1 MATQDQQK
9 QQMDDEPVLETAED
23 TARVSNAV
31 DLLMDLCAE
40 RTNNHDE
47 TALDVVAH
55 VGAEVRAMAAK
66 VAATIKSK
74 AHASVAVEDLQ
85 ALHARAM
92 SALETAGI
100 PSSMEKVVAKLQAA
114 QEEEPAVAVVQEK
127 PPVTDDDQSTSRGVA
142 FLKDVEAMHSAPS
155 GELREAATR
164 RVSLTFSGTDLCG
177 NQMSRRISS
186 HGPIMTST
194 PSTRRLLDGVAV
206 SIPRTRH
213 TG

>member
-1 MATQDQQK
+1 MATQEQQG
-9 QQMDDEPVLETAED
+9 QDEPVLETAED

-40 RTNNHDE
+40 RGDHNDE

-100 PSSMEKVVAKLQAA
+100 PSSKEKVV
-114 QEEEPAVAVVQEK
+114 
-127 PPVTDDDQSTSRGVA
+127 S
-142 FLKDVEAMHSAPS
+142 
-155 GELREAATR
+155 
-164 RVSLTFSGTDLCG
+164 
-177 NQMSRRISS
+177 N
-186 HGPIMTST
+186 
-194 PSTRRLLDGVAV
+194 
-206 SIPRTRH
+206 
-213 TG
+213 

>member
-1 MATQDQQK
+1 MATQEQPQ
-9 QQMDDEPVLETAED
+9 DEPVLETAED

-40 RTNNHDE
+40 RGDQYDE

-55 VGAEVRAMAAK
+55 VGAEVRAMAQR

-100 PSSMEKVVAKLQAA
+100 PSSMEKVVAKLQAQ
-114 QEEEPAVAVVQEK
+114 QEEEPPAVTVQEEST
-127 PPVTDDDQSTSRGVA
+127 PSTDDDQSTSRGVA

-186 HGPIMTST
+186 PDPI
-194 PSTRRLLDGVAV
+194 DF
-206 SIPRTRH
+206 H
-213 TG
+213 TGPTAQ

>member
-1 MATQDQQK
+1 MATQEPCCQK
-9 QQMDDEPVLETAED
+9 HAEDEPVLTTAED

-114 QEEEPAVAVVQEK
+114 QEEEPAVSVVQEEA
-127 PPVTDDDQSTSRGVA
+127 PEPAGVGELLRPIYGLSTSAAENHVA
-142 FLKDVEAMHSAPS
+142 RDDALPRAVKLATDACVRLRCSKLNEMTARVETSWS
-155 GELREAATR
+155 RAA
-164 RVSLTFSGTDLCG
+164 LCQ
-177 NQMSRRISS
+177 NQQK
-186 HGPIMTST
+186 PINQ
-194 PSTRRLLDGVAV
+194 
-206 SIPRTRH
+206 
-213 TG
+213 

>member
-1 MATQDQQK
+1 MASQDQQK

-100 PSSMEKVVAKLQAA
+100 PSSVEKVVAKLQA
-114 QEEEPAVAVVQEK
+114 QQEEPAVAVVEEA
-127 PPVTDDDQSTSRGVA
+127 PPPTDDDQYTSRGVA

-177 NQMSRRISS
+177 NQMSRRIS
-186 HGPIMTST
+186 T
-194 PSTRRLLDGVAV
+194 PSTQRSHATHWLISTQVM
-206 SIPRTRH
+206 TRP
-213 TG
+213 